1 VDLVPKPDQ
10 VVSAAGNVAHRL
22 VHGGLADLRPMPRT
36 VIDEGTLRE
45 VYHYEPAEEA
55 PTRGEPV
62 LLVSPLAAPPLC
74 YDLRRGCSFV
84 EHLVDA
90 GRPTYLV
97 EYGAMSFKDRQ
108 LGMEPWVEDVVPTA
122 VRQASA
128 HAGGRPVHLVGW
140 SVGGIFA
147 LLAAAAD
154 STLPVGSITVLGA
167 PFDVREVPLVAP
179 FRPLLSLTDG
189 LGPISRVYQAAAP
202 QPLVRWTV
210 QLSAFQKLVTKPL
223 AVACNLDDADYL
235 AQLEAVDRVRA
246 GMAAY
251 PGRTF
256 GQLYHRLLKGNA
268 LVEGTFQLGERT
280 ISVADVRVPVLVFGG
295 ANDGIAPIGAVKPL
309 VPLLAGSPD
318 ARFEIVPGGHLG
330 MLTGRRARTGT
341 WPLIDSWVDEWSTHD
356 PDEDAAEPTIGV
368 NPKRRYGSA
377 GSRSLRR

>member
-1 VDLVPKPDQ
+1 MDLVPKPDQ

>member
-1 VDLVPKPDQ
+1 
-10 VVSAAGNVAHRL
+10 
-22 VHGGLADLRPMPRT
+22 LADLRPMPRT

-45 VYHYEPAEEA
+45 VYHYEPAEET

-74 YDLRRGCSFV
+74 YDLRRGCSLV

-97 EYGAMSFKDRQ
+97 EYGAVSFKDRR

-295 ANDGIAPIGAVKPL
+295 ANDGITPIGAVKPL